1 MTEPLLTIDNLAW
14 SYPGNPVFTS
24 FSNAVCR
31 SDFIG
36 VIGPNGVGKSTLL
49 KLVNGVLTPDSGAIK
64 LNGINLRAMTPR
76 QIARK
81 MAFVPQQ
88 TVFANSFTV
97 LEVVLMGRFPHKKF
111 LGYENRDDI
120 EMARSILK
128 STGADAFEDRKFDT
142 LSGGEKQRVILA
154 AALAQQPDILLLDE
168 PLTGLDM
175 YYQLHILSLL
185 AQLNT
190 QQNLTIITAL
200 HDINLAGMFCNR
212 IWLLSEPNTHH
223 DGSPEQVLTPG
234 VIASVFRVNMTPIHT
249 DICPRWFIPDIQE
262 QLP

>member
-1 MTEPLLTIDNLAW
+1 MTEPLLTVEHLAW

-24 FSNAVCR
+24 FSNTVRR

-64 LNGINLRAMTPR
+64 LNGVNLRAMTPR

-88 TVFANSFTV
+88 TVFANAFTV
-97 LEVVLMGRFPHKKF
+97 LEVVLMGRFPHKNF

-120 EMARSILK
+120 EMARSMLK
-128 STGADAFEDRKFDT
+128 STGADAFEDRMFDT

-154 AALAQQPDILLLDE
+154 AALAQQPDLLLLDE

-212 IWLLSEPNTHH
+212 IWLLSGPDTHH
-223 DGSPEQVLTPG
+223 DGSPEQVLTPDI
-234 VIASVFRVNMTPIHT
+234 IASVFRVKMTPVHT
-249 DICPRWFIPDIQE
+249 ATCSRWFIPE
-262 QLP
+262 TRKRTP